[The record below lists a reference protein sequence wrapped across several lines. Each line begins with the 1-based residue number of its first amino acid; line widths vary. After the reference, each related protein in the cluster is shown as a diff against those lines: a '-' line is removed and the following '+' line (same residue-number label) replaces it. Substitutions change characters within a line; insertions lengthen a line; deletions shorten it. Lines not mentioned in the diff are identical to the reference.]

1 MTSRKDGLDTRQKLL
16 DAASAVFAA
25 KGYRDTTIAEICR
38 KAHSNVAAVNYHF
51 GGKDALYTQVWR
63 RAFDVALE
71 VYPPDGGLGADAPP
85 AELLRALI
93 HAHLHRVLDDGRL
106 GYAGQILLRELVDP
120 TDVIEKILMEVIKP
134 LRQRTWKIISDLLG
148 PRAGEQ
154 DIHFCLMSVIHQ
166 CFAVGFCRYR
176 KPNHPLSEHIS
187 PENIDILAEHITR
200 FSLAGI
206 AAVREK
212 FETTHD
218 N

>member
-1 MTSRKDGLDTRQKLL
+1 MTVRKDGMDTRQKLL

-25 KGYRDTTIAEICR
+25 KGYRDATIAEICHN
-38 KAHSNVAAVNYHF
+38 AHSNVAAVNYHF

-71 VYPPDGGLGADAPP
+71 VYPPDGGLAADAPP

-93 HAHLHRVLDDGRL
+93 RAHLHRVLDDGRL
-106 GYAGQILLRELVDP
+106 GHAGQILLREMTNP
-120 TDVIEKILMEVIKP
+120 TDVIGKILFEAIRP
-134 LRQRTWKIISDLLG
+134 LHQKAWKIISDLLG
-148 PRAGEQ
+148 TKAKEQ

-166 CFAVGFCRYR
+166 CLAIGFFRYR
-176 KPNHPLSEHIS
+176 KPNPPLSEHIS
-187 PENIDILAEHITR
+187 PDNIDVLAEHITR

-212 FETTHD
+212 LEKTAD